1 MIKYSVIIPV
11 FNRPE
16 ELRDLL
22 ESLYAQ
28 TVKNF
33 EVIVIEDGSQNK
45 SDKVVAGFKDKL
57 DIKYFYQS
65 NTGPGPARNAGC
77 SQASSDYFIFFD
89 SDCLIPEHYFGKLDE
104 YMSLVSFDAFGGP
117 DKANFS
123 FTRIQQAINYSMTS
137 FFTTGGIRGSKKSLE
152 KFHPRSFNMGFSR
165 NVYEATGGFS
175 NMRFGEDIDLS
186 IRIKKEGFGTA
197 LLSDCFV
204 YHKRRVGFL
213 KFFKQV
219 FNSGIARINLYKRH
233 PSSLKAI
240 HFLPALFTLY
250 LIFGTAHA
258 LYHHQWWILYPMFLY
273 LIILWIDATMKT
285 SDLLTGLLSIFAS
298 VWQLIGYGLGFMKG
312 FWRRIILGKGEFH
325 AFDKNFYD

>member
-1 MIKYSVIIPV
+1 MSKYSVVIPV

-16 ELRDLL
+16 ELKDLL
-22 ESLYAQ
+22 LSLKKQ
-28 TVKNF
+28 TMKEF
-33 EVIVIEDGSQNK
+33 EVIVVEDGSAKK
-45 SDKVVAGFKDKL
+45 SDEVVATFKDAL

-77 SQASSDYFIFFD
+77 NQATSDYFIFFD
-89 SDCLIPEHYFGKLDE
+89 SDCLIPERYFEKLDS
-104 YMSLVSFDAFGGP
+104 YMHQIAFDAFGGP

-152 KFHPRSFNMGFSR
+152 KFNPRSFNMGFSR
-165 NVYEATGGFS
+165 EVYETTGGFS
-175 NMRFGEDIDLS
+175 TMRFGEDIDLS

-204 YHKRRVGFL
+204 YHKRRVSFF

-233 PSSLKAI
+233 PSSLKPI
-240 HFLPALFTLY
+240 HFLPAVFILY
-250 LIFGTAHA
+250 LFFGTAHA
-258 LYHHQWWILYPMFLY
+258 FFHNQWWVMYPLFLY
-273 LIILWIDATMKT
+273 CLILWIDATIKT
-285 SDLLTGLLSIFAS
+285 ASILTGFLSVFAS
-298 VWQLIGYGLGFMKG
+298 VWQLSGYGLGFIKG
-312 FWRRIILGKGEFH
+312 IWRRIVLGRGEFH
-325 AFDKNFYD
+325 DFKKNFYS